1 MEIPQ
6 NLDSKFRFILVAARR
21 ARQLQAGAKPLI
33 QTPTKRST
41 RVAQQEVGA
50 GLDGVVAENI
60 FGDDEQFELV
70 QRRSHCAGARQ

>member
-21 ARQLQAGAKPLI
+21 ARQLQGGAKPLL
-33 QTPTKRST
+33 QTATKRST

-50 GLDGVVAENI
+50 GLVPVELMPLGNI
-60 FGDDEQFELV
+60 EKNHKKK
-70 QRRSHCAGARQ
+70 SAK

>member
-21 ARQLQAGAKPLI
+21 ARQLQGGAKPLI

-50 GLDGVVAENI
+50 GLVPIEVVTPANI
-60 FGDDEQFELV
+60 DKNHKKK
-70 QRRSHCAGARQ
+70 SAK

>member
-21 ARQLQAGAKPLI
+21 ARQLQAGAKPLL
-33 QTPTKRST
+33 QTAGKRPT

-50 GLDGVVAENI
+50 GLVPVEFVGLASLEKSPKKKT
-60 FGDDEQFELV
+60 GK
-70 QRRSHCAGARQ
+70 

>member
-50 GLDGVVAENI
+50 GLVPI
-60 FGDDEQFELV
+60 ELASLAIIDKNH
-70 QRRSHCAGARQ
+70 RKKAAKE

>member
-21 ARQLQAGAKPLI
+21 ARQLQSGAKPLI

-50 GLDGVVAENI
+50 GLVPIEVMLASTNEKN
-60 FGDDEQFELV
+60 QKKKA
-70 QRRSHCAGARQ
+70 SK

>member
-21 ARQLQAGAKPLI
+21 ARQLQGGAKPLL
-33 QTPTKRST
+33 QTATKRST

-50 GLDGVVAENI
+50 GLVPIEVLPLANGEKSNKKKSAK
-60 FGDDEQFELV
+60 
-70 QRRSHCAGARQ
+70 

>member
-21 ARQLQAGAKPLI
+21 ARQLQAGAKPLL
-33 QTPTKRST
+33 QTPTKKST

-50 GLDGVVAENI
+50 GLVPVETVPIESEN
-60 FGDDEQFELV
+60 GTNGKKKT
-70 QRRSHCAGARQ
+70 AK

>member
-21 ARQLQAGAKPLI
+21 ARQLQGGAKPLI
-33 QTPTKRST
+33 QTATKRST

-50 GLDGVVAENI
+50 GLVPIEFMVPASNDKNNKKKPAK
-60 FGDDEQFELV
+60 
-70 QRRSHCAGARQ
+70 